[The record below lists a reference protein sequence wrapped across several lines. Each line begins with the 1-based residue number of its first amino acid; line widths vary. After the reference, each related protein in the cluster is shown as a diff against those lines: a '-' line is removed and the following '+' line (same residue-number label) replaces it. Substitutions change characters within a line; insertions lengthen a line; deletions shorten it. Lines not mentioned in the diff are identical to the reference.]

1 MLLTNQGTSRTILSN
16 YQVAMQ
22 TMSYTPKG
30 VRRGKLLDRGQTSG
44 LR

>member
-22 TMSYTPKG
+22 TMSYTQSPPKE
-30 VRRGKLLDRGQTSG
+30 QTD
-44 LR
+44 LP

>member
-22 TMSYTPKG
+22 TMSYTRLG
-30 VRRGKLLDRGQTSG
+30 CIGQIAMVSG
-44 LR
+44 ADFR

>member
-22 TMSYTPKG
+22 TMSYTQDG
-30 VRRGKLLDRGQTSG
+30 HAIVEFVAFLQGLD
-44 LR
+44 

>member
-22 TMSYTPKG
+22 TMSYTPKRIP
-30 VRRGKLLDRGQTSG
+30 VRFFLFFRRNPG
-44 LR
+44 